1 MLPQPSES
9 NSLIESIPFLPEPSS
24 RHPQD
29 LQDINVDMLTYQMR
43 SVLPSIS
50 HSIQF
55 FKQEDLPTT
64 SSNNLFHDFLENTTL
79 PSINSFMN
87 NKKHFL

>member
-1 MLPQPSES
+1 
-9 NSLIESIPFLPEPSS
+9 
-24 RHPQD
+24 
-29 LQDINVDMLTYQMR
+29 MLTYQMR

-55 FKQEDLPTT
+55 FKQEDLPPTP
-64 SSNNLFHDFLENTTL
+64 SNNLFHYHEEEFLENTTL

-87 NKKHFL
+87 NKKHLL

>member
-1 MLPQPSES
+1 M
-9 NSLIESIPFLPEPSS
+9 NMK

-50 HSIQF
+50 NSINLTNSL
-55 FKQEDLPTT
+55 FKQEDII
-64 SSNNLFHDFLENTTL
+64 SFHYNNHDDFIETNTL

-87 NKKHFL
+87 KKYLL

>member
-1 MLPQPSES
+1 M
-9 NSLIESIPFLPEPSS
+9 NMK

-50 HSIQF
+50 NSISLTNSL
-55 FKQEDLPTT
+55 FKQEDII
-64 SSNNLFHDFLENTTL
+64 SFHYNSDDFIETNTL

-87 NKKHFL
+87 KKYLL

>member
-1 MLPQPSES
+1 M
-9 NSLIESIPFLPEPSS
+9 NMK

-50 HSIQF
+50 NSINLTNSL
-55 FKQEDLPTT
+55 FKQEDII
-64 SSNNLFHDFLENTTL
+64 SFHYNSDDFIETNTL

-87 NKKHFL
+87 KKYLL